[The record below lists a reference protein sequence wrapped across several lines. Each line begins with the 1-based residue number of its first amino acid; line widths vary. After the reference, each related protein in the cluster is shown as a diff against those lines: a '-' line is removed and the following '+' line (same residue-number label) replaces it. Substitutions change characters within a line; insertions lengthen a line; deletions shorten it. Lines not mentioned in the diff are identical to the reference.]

1 MKSYPKFAGI
11 LLLAWSMAG
20 CVSYMESQARKDG
33 LTGDPTQ
40 GGFFGFSEDL
50 SNQRIAG
57 MDQERRTAEQS
68 YSSKKAEENRLRAEL
83 AAADRRLKAAA
94 TAEAVAM
101 AERDVKRLQRQILA
115 LTSN

>member
-1 MKSYPKFAGI
+1 MKAFPNLAALLI
-11 LLLAWSMAG
+11 LASSMPS

-57 MDQERRTAEQS
+57 MEQERRTAERS

-83 AAADRRLKAAA
+83 AAADRRLKEAA

-101 AERDVKRLQRQILA
+101 AERDVKRLRRQILA